1 MANVVKY
8 SLTTQADTLKIG
20 NVLLGTNAIEYGPTS
35 STKFWNGVEVPVNGY
50 VMYIPYSDGS
60 GVTIYSM
67 DDDTE
72 LIKIVNEIGLQNY
85 TTVAQ
90 ALAWAGT
97 QTGLVLI
104 NKTYPNVVEENLS
117 LLLDAG
123 FIPSYPRTGTSW
135 YDLSGNNRNG
145 TLANGPTFN
154 STDGSI
160 VFDGADDV
168 VNFSA
173 ITASNWSFSTRFKF
187 TVEKIK
193 TTQYCYFTTS
203 SATSSN
209 IGRIL
214 LEFTYSA
221 TIYSLTTDS
230 LGNIYIG
237 GRITEYN
244 GTSRPLIAKLDSSGN
259 LVTGFNAGL
268 TVTQTQD
275 VTDIEV
281 DSSDNIYYGGY
292 NIGVLTKRNSSTGAL
307 IQTIS
312 TVNASITQANI
323 ILDEANNK
331 VYIAGWFTQ
340 IQSVSA
346 QRIAR
351 LNLSTMTIDASFN
364 TTTGFVNTED
374 VQMMALQPDGKLIVG
389 GQFTSYKGSSYNRI
403 IRLNSD
409 ASIDTSFSPGTG
421 FNSTVNRGCIALQSD
436 GKIIVG
442 GEFTQFNSVATNR
455 IVRLNSDGSRDNA
468 FTIGTGFNS
477 SAHMIKILSSG
488 KILVVGAFST
498 YNGTSVGRIVR
509 LNSDGTLD
517 TSFNAGGGSF
527 NGTATVLHIQSDGK
541 ILVGGTGFTTYNGVS
556 ANQLCRL
563 NSDGSLDNSFSSGTG
578 ILGAYRLNNQI
589 LYRNSSNVI
598 TSQYFYNITK
608 PTNYNWYA
616 FETASSV
623 LNRFAEYTLTKD
635 SSGIF
640 RQYWNGQLAQTA
652 DVSTALDNSLS
663 TNRIGTIKGE
673 INSLQIYDKALS
685 ASEVFINSLD
695 ASVVT
700 SGLIWGID
708 AGNLIS
714 YESGSTTAY
723 SFMDSTDG
731 ILYNGVGFS
740 TENSGIWSFD
750 GTDDGIRTSNVV
762 FNSATSSLSFNFWV
776 RSISAISASQS
787 IFAKDINVGNVP
799 HILIRRNNGND
810 LIWNFNNGVGANT
823 LGFANFFLGYN
834 NTWVNVQVVADYSAD
849 IIQVYR
855 NGSLFGQQNQPSALF
870 PNTNTSILVGS
881 FSNVGFLPFNGNIAN
896 AYVYNRA
903 LTTAEVLQNFNAQ
916 RARFGV

>member
-35 STKFWNGVEVPVNGY
+35 STGFWNGIEVPINGY
-50 VMYIPYSDGS
+50 VMYIPYSNGS

-72 LIKIVNEIGLQNY
+72 LVKIVNEIGLQNY
-85 TTVAQ
+85 TTAAQ

-123 FIPSYPRTGTSW
+123 FIPSYPKTGTSW

-160 VFDGADDV
+160 VFDGTDDV
-168 VNFSA
+168 VNFST
-173 ITASNWSFSTRFKF
+173 ITASNWSFSARFKF
-187 TVEKIK
+187 NVEKTK
-193 TTQYCYFTTS
+193 TTQYCYFTAS

-221 TIYSLTTDS
+221 TIYSLATDS
-230 LGNIYIG
+230 SGNIYIG

-268 TVTQTQD
+268 TITQTQD
-275 VTDIEV
+275 TTDIEI

-292 NIGVLTKRNSSTGAL
+292 NIGNLTKRNSSTGAL

-312 TVNASITQANI
+312 TVSASITQANI

-351 LNLSTMTIDASFN
+351 LNLSTMTIDATFN

-374 VQMMALQPDGKLIVG
+374 VQMMVLQPDGKLIVG

-409 ASIDTSFSPGTG
+409 ASIDNTFNPGTG
-421 FNSTVNRGCIALQSD
+421 FNSTVIRGSIALQSD
-436 GKIIVG
+436 GKILVG
-442 GEFTQFNSVATNR
+442 GEFTTFNSVTTNR
-455 IVRLNSDGSRDNA
+455 IVRLNSDGSRDSG

-477 SAHMIKILSSG
+477 TVYSIKVLSTG
-488 KILVVGAFST
+488 KILIAGAFST

-517 TSFNAGGGSF
+517 TSFNTGGGSF
-527 NGTATVLHIQSDGK
+527 NGTATVLHIQNDGK

-563 NSDGSLDNSFSSGTG
+563 NSDGTRDNSFSSGTG
-578 ILGAYRLNNQI
+578 ILGAYRLNSQI
-589 LYRNSSNVI
+589 LYRNSSNTI
-598 TSQYFYNITK
+598 TSQYLYNITK
-608 PTNYNWYA
+608 PNNYNWYPY
-616 FETASSV
+616 ETASSV
-623 LNRFAEYTLTKD
+623 LNRFAEYALTKD
-635 SSGIF
+635 SSGIY
-640 RQYWNGQLAQTA
+640 RQYWNGQFVQSA

-663 TNRIGTIKGE
+663 TNRIGTLKGE
-673 INSLQIYDKALS
+673 INSVHIYDKALS
-685 ASEVFINSLD
+685 ASDVLINSLD
-695 ASVVT
+695 ASIVT
-700 SGLIWGID
+700 SNLSFFVD

-714 YESGSTTAY
+714 YENGSTSTY
-723 SFMDSTDG
+723 SLAGDITG
-731 ILYNGVGFS
+731 TLTNGVSYSSING
-740 TENSGIWSFD
+740 GVWSFD
-750 GTDDGIRTSNVV
+750 GTDDWIQIPTYT
-762 FNSATSSLSFNFWV
+762 F
-776 RSISAISASQS
+776 
-787 IFAKDINVGNVP
+787 
-799 HILIRRNNGND
+799 NNGNWTVSAWINAD
-810 LIWNFNNGVGANT
+810 SLSNYNIISNSSGGPVSNAFGLQSGKIFYRNYDGAWQDHPGNT
-823 LGFANFFLGYN
+823 VLSTGNWYML
-834 NTWVNVQVVADYSAD
+834 TWVNYAGASASLGTMQMFVNGVSDSSSFNSYTTNGGPCDAIGRNWFGYYDGRIGSVQFYT
-849 IIQVYR
+849 
-855 NGSLFGQQNQPSALF
+855 GSLSQSQ
-870 PNTNTSILVGS
+870 I
-881 FSNVGFLPFNGNIAN
+881 
-896 AYVYNRA
+896 
-903 LTTAEVLQNFNAQ
+903 LQNFNAQ